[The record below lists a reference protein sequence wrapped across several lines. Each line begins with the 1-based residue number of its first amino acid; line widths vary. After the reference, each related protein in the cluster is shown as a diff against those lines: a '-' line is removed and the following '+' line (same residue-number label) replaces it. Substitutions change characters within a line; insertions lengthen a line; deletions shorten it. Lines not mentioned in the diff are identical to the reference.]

1 MSTPADPTEDQTDEF
16 KAGYAAGQEAT
27 RLGTPLTL
35 DQVRKMTPAE
45 INGRRDEVETVMR
58 STGRSR

>member
-1 MSTPADPTEDQTDEF
+1 MSTPDPLEDKTDDFRE
-16 KAGYAAGQEAT
+16 GYAAGQEAT

-58 STGRSR
+58 STGRAR

>member
-1 MSTPADPTEDQTDEF
+1 MSTPDPLEGQSDDY
-16 KAGYAAGQEAT
+16 KAGWTAAQEAT

-58 STGRSR
+58 STRRSR